1 LPQQR
6 LLAKDI
12 KLDDLLKKAAKIVQ
26 IDIDKCIQAKRLHGI
41 DKYKR
46 DLIVYFLWNK
56 GLMTNEKLG
65 RLFNMSYSAI
75 SHSVKIFKEKMKND
89 KKVKNQFEEINSQ
102 FKL

>member
-1 LPQQR
+1 MR
-6 LLAKDI
+6 LDTPPLA
-12 KLDDLLKKAAKIVQ
+12 AGS
-26 IDIDKCIQAKRLHGI
+26 LH
-41 DKYKR
+41 
-46 DLIVYFLWNK
+46 LLWNK

-75 SHSVKIFKEKMKND
+75 SHCVRTFKEKMNKD